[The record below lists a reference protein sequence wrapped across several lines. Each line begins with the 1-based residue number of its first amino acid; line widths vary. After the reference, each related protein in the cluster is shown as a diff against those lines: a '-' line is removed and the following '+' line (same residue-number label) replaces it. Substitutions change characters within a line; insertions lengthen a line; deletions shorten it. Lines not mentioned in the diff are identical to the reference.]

1 MVNIM
6 KNIMLPNLREF
17 RVSPVRRNPCVFRS
31 LGCSTLVAST
41 QHVASWELSPGTIFG
56 SPGLK
61 VMLKI
66 PFWGDCLWDIYGLY
80 GTFMEWHLRR
90 FRNRL
95 RPILRMLTEPMDMYD
110 LAKKEIQRAVVEVWR
125 RKGQL
130 LMVSAKMEIQKD
142 VYRYYHY
149 DCIYVCTFV
158 CICLHICK
166 YLFVYLFIHILYA
179 YIYIQIYLHFYL

>member
-1 MVNIM
+1 MRLQISWMFNPGSINIARD
-6 KNIMLPNLREF
+6 I
-17 RVSPVRRNPCVFRS
+17 
-31 LGCSTLVAST
+31 LGAD
-41 QHVASWELSPGTIFG
+41 SPGTIFG

-66 PFWGDCLWDIYGLY
+66 PFWGDCLWDIYGIY
-80 GTFMEWHLRR
+80 GTFMGWHSRR

-142 VYRYYHY
+142 VYKYYHY

-158 CICLHICK
+158 CIYLYVNIYLSIYLYTYCMHIYM
-166 YLFVYLFIHILYA
+166 YLDIFTFLFMKKIYSIHIKSY
-179 YIYIQIYLHFYL
+179 